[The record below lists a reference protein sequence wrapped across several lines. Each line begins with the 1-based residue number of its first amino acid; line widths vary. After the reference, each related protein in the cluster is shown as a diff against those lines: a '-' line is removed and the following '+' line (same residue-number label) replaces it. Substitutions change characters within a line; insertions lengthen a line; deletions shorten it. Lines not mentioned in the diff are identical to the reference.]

1 MIFAIH
7 QYESAIGIHA
17 SPLSWTPSHR
27 SPYPTPP
34 GCHRAL
40 ALGALLHTSNLR
52 WLSILICM
60 FQSYAVTENPKE
72 PPFLYVFE
80 SAWWS
85 HNGSVLLCMGVGLSR
100 KRFYADDWHLAGNE
114 KPLPVLGYPVT
125 QEWRTSKTNQAFKMM
140 VLKLL
145 DCWSQAS
152 AF

>member
-1 MIFAIH
+1 MRPLYPETRRPPPLHTLPLQVVTVHQLWVPCFIH
-7 QYESAIGIHA
+7 QTCADY
-17 SPLSWTPSHR
+17 LF
-27 SPYPTPP
+27 
-34 GCHRAL
+34 
-40 ALGALLHTSNLR
+40 
-52 WLSILICM
+52 LICM

-85 HNGSVLLCMGVGLSR
+85 YNGSVLLCMGVGLSR
-100 KRFYADDWHLAGNE
+100 KRFYVGDWHLAGNE

-125 QEWRTSKTNQAFKMM
+125 QEWRASKTNQAFKMM

-152 AF
+152 AFKKYIYLFGCSVS